1 MNLVLRGA
9 AVAAM
14 AMVVAGAV
22 SCTDVPTSDNAVL
35 SIAVDSLPSPS
46 VVLGDT
52 LRDSTGTAVAI
63 HATVYNFKGAVVANA
78 PVRFHALDGGLRVD
92 SITGF
97 AIGDS
102 VRSTP
107 SRVAVS
113 IGNLQAIQTLDVTL
127 RPDTVVAVNARD
139 SLVYSL
145 VDSTKN
151 ISPALSVKV
160 RHSLTSADSAVK
172 SYLVSFT
179 VVSPADTLL
188 AILVNDAGLASRVD
202 TTDASGVAGRKIKL
216 NPVRLT
222 SLTDSIIVRATVKYL
237 GLQLRGSPV
246 RLVLL
251 LKPGA

>member
-9 AVAAM
+9 AVAAT

-52 LRDSTGTAVAI
+52 LRDSTGTAAAI